1 MWHQQLALVL
11 TSARSHKVLCS
22 AFLFHPPPCI
32 LKFSALPKVTFV
44 KAYVAMSQTTNCA
57 ISGQPTLLQEPAPQ
71 SVWFNHGEV
80 LKNGSWTPTDAN
92 TISFTISAIWNSI
105 NEHAE
110 TQRASAIN
118 YMILLAYLLSL
129 WNLIRS
135 YYAIAIWSKKS
146 SKEKSIELLP
156 PISSMTAIL
165 HNEKLLLSK

>member
-1 MWHQQLALVL
+1 MWHQQPALVL

-57 ISGQPTLLQEPAPQ
+57 ISGQPTLLQEPCPPR
-71 SVWFNHGEV
+71 SHGEV
-80 LKNGSWTPTDAN
+80 LKNGLWMPTDAN

-105 NEHAE
+105 NEHVE